1 MSSAKTSRLN
11 AKHLNA
17 VIACF
22 LGWTLDAFDFFIMI
36 FVVRDVA
43 KEFGTDITA
52 VTYAVWLT
60 LAMRPLG
67 AFLFGLMA
75 DRLGRRPTLMLDILC
90 YSVLE
95 FANGF
100 APSLTVLLI
109 LRALFGIAM
118 GGEWGVGSSL
128 TMESIPPSA
137 RRIVSGLLQAG
148 YPAAYFPAS
157 ITSALLSHDL
167 GSLAM
172 LTHSLLPAL

>member
-1 MSSAKTSRLN
+1 MSAAQTSRLN
-11 AKHLNA
+11 AKQLNA

-95 FANGF
+95 FASGF
-100 APSLTVLLI
+100 APSLTVLLV
-109 LRALFGIAM
+109 LRALFGIEGANPLAN
-118 GGEWGVGSSL
+118 SS
-128 TMESIPPSA
+128 TE
-137 RRIVSGLLQAG
+137 
-148 YPAAYFPAS
+148 
-157 ITSALLSHDL
+157 
-167 GSLAM
+167 
-172 LTHSLLPAL
+172 

>member
-1 MSSAKTSRLN
+1 MSSAQTSRLN
-11 AKHLNA
+11 AKQLNA

-75 DRLGRRPTLMLDILC
+75 DRLGRRPTLMPGIL
-90 YSVLE
+90 YSSVLE
-95 FANGF
+95 LAGGLH
-100 APSLTVLLI
+100 PSLT
-109 LRALFGIAM
+109 R
-118 GGEWGVGSSL
+118 
-128 TMESIPPSA
+128 
-137 RRIVSGLLQAG
+137 
-148 YPAAYFPAS
+148 
-157 ITSALLSHDL
+157 DL
-167 GSLAM
+167 V
-172 LTHSLLPAL
+172 